1 MSERPLSSRPGGAR
15 PAWLPSEPK
24 VQSRSAV
31 LPGSGTHSASGP
43 TRPELPAV
51 RTGGGRVS
59 IPSWVEDSEHDRD
72 TEISDLL
79 ESATSPQSRALTK
92 DRPVLVRLDGVDAG
106 QISSLDGIPLT
117 IGRHPGNRLRINDMG
132 ISRFHARIVHRQ
144 GSTWLEDLGSQN
156 GSFVTRAEASELQE
170 RVSETRLQDGDVIHL
185 GQRVGLRFALLD
197 REQEQL
203 MRQLFESS
211 TRDALTGAHNRKHF
225 DDRLRSEL
233 AYALR
238 HNASLALIM
247 IDIDHFKKVN
257 DTHGHQAGDQVL
269 KQTARGIAQ
278 RLRAEDMFARFGGE
292 EFAVILR
299 GVNLAGAARLG
310 ERLRTTVAALPSVHQ
325 GTRIPVTISL
335 GCATLACCEDK
346 SEAALL
352 QAADRRL
359 YRAKSLGR
367 NLVVSEE

>member
-1 MSERPLSSRPGGAR
+1 MSERPLSSRPGAR

-24 VQSRSAV
+24 VQTRAPIV
-31 LPGSGTHSASGP
+31 PGSGTHSASAP
-43 TRPELPAV
+43 TEPELPAV
-51 RTGGGRVS
+51 RTAVGRPS

-72 TEISDLL
+72 TEITDLL
-79 ESATSPQSRALTK
+79 EGAGSPSRAQPK

-106 QISSLDGIPLT
+106 QVSSLDGIPLT

-132 ISRFHARIVHRQ
+132 ISRFHARVVHRQ
-144 GSTWLEDLGSQN
+144 GATWLEDLGSQN
-156 GSFVTRAEASELQE
+156 GTFVTRAETSKLEE
-170 RVSETRLQDGDVIHL
+170 RVSETRLQDGDVIQL

-310 ERLRTTVAALPSVHQ
+310 ERLRATVAALPSVHQ
-325 GTRIPVTISL
+325 GTTIPVTISL
-335 GCATLACCEDK
+335 GCATLACCQDK

-359 YRAKSLGR
+359 YLAKRLGR
-367 NLVVSEE
+367 NRVVSEE